1 MSSKT
6 VANNIGDAKAN
17 PDANRVKVKPSEYQF
32 VARQFARGGGETLVY
47 AILGMM
53 EELSE
58 LVGKLRFEKMENSPY
73 HPLLSDVSATLSAIQ
88 RDGAYAGRVAKF
100 IRKNWGE
107 LSVST
112 REKLISVTEESGY
125 SKEIGDMAWMLA
137 GICSSLGLQLETV
150 MDDNIRKLEDRE
162 KRGVII
168 GSGDNR

>member
-6 VANNIGDAKAN
+6 VENNIGDAKAN

-32 VARQFARGGGETLVY
+32 VARQFARGGGETLIY